1 VPKLQTCTPAHPAFG
16 QTGEAEH
23 QQRLVKP
30 DTALRGAK
38 RGAAL
43 VAKPRMLHTRGAF
56 AEA

>member
-1 VPKLQTCTPAHPAFG
+1 LA
-16 QTGEAEH
+16 
-23 QQRLVKP
+23 KP

-56 AEA
+56 ADA